1 MSTPKPSAAHMP
13 ASWEPADVRAIQS
26 LAAGEATPEM
36 QRRALDFMINKV
48 CQTYDLSY
56 RPESD
61 RETTFAEGRRFTG
74 LQLVKLLNINLAAI
88 KQAKS

>member
-1 MSTPKPSAAHMP
+1 MSKSSPSAAHLP
-13 ASWEPADVRAIQS
+13 PQWEPPDVRAIQS
-26 LAAGEATPEM
+26 LASGEATPEM

-48 CQTYDLSY
+48 CLTYDLSY

-61 RETTFAEGRRFTG
+61 RETVFAEGRRFAG
-74 LQLVKLLNINLAAI
+74 LQLVKMLNINLAAI

>member
-1 MSTPKPSAAHMP
+1 MSKPNPSAAHFP
-13 ASWEPADVRAIQS
+13 PSWESADVKAIQS
-26 LAAGEATPEM
+26 LASGEATPEM

-48 CQTYDLSY
+48 CLTYDLSY

-61 RETTFAEGRRFTG
+61 RETVFAEGRRFTG
-74 LQLVKLLNINLAAI
+74 LQLVKLLSINLAAI

>member
-1 MSTPKPSAAHMP
+1 MSKPNRSAAHYP
-13 ASWEPADVRAIQS
+13 PEWEPADVRAIQS
-26 LAAGEATPEM
+26 LQTGEATPEM
-36 QRRALDFMINKV
+36 QKRALDFMINKV

-61 RETTFAEGRRFTG
+61 RETVFAEGRRFTG
-74 LQLVKLLNINLAAI
+74 LQLVKMLSINLAAI